1 MTREPFG
8 LLDALRVLLGAVMV
22 VTALQ
27 YFLPPLLPF
36 LPTATWEDPM
46 SIRVM
51 TAFDRSGLLAVAKFI
66 HLAAGALL
74 LVNRA
79 VPFALA
85 ALMPVNVCGT
95 YIALFVEGDA
105 VIGLLALLTI
115 ALNALLML
123 AYLPSYR
130 GVLEG
135 GQLADGEA
143 PQAGGNYDSLFV
155 NPLSRAPASAYPGA
169 ALVLAAAAAFYW
181 YVVLGLN
188 STTGL
193 VVLAIPAVLLAV
205 GWARALGR
213 RNDA

>member
-1 MTREPFG
+1 MTRERFG
-8 LLDALRVLLGAVMV
+8 ALDALRVLLGAVMV

-27 YFLPPLLPF
+27 YFLPSLLPF
-36 LPTATWEDPM
+36 LPTATWQDPM

-51 TAFDRSGLLAVAKFI
+51 TAFDKSGLLAVAKFI
-66 HLAAGALL
+66 HLVAGALL

-85 ALMPVNVCGT
+85 ALLPVNVCGT

-105 VIGLLALLTI
+105 LIGLLAVLTI

-135 GQLADGEA
+135 GQLADGEG
-143 PQAGGNYDSLFV
+143 PEDGRNYESLFV
-155 NPLSRAPASAYPGA
+155 NPAGNAPPAAYAGA
-169 ALVLAAAAAFYW
+169 ALVLAAALAFYW
-181 YVVLGLN
+181 WVVPGLN
-188 STTGL
+188 SLTGL
-193 VVLAIPAVLLAV
+193 VTLAVPALLLAI

-213 RNDA
+213 KRGG